1 MHTTVR
7 TSPTRFFE
15 DQSLVLVAFGGF
27 GRYVLHL
34 LRQEFDRLAVP
45 EDRVYYLAFD
55 TDRSHR
61 DDVDTGAEAD
71 DLVHLEPFQADV
83 YVGSRE
89 NAALRQA
96 VSHLPEG
103 ALREVA
109 DGCKGLPAIGLVALH
124 RYDETSITSRARTVL
139 DAARAANPGGKIK
152 CILIGSLG
160 GGTSNGMSVPFLFRI
175 REHLKHKKVRL
186 EVFLAT
192 SEGHLGLQNVSDEK
206 LMRNCVAG
214 AMLWEQVLLGE
225 VDFHY
230 PGKEGVR
237 EDRSFRGPLQQRTY
251 IFSGGAG
258 NTTYSYPVVAS
269 IMANCIATL
278 ERTRLGAYLDGDRVN
293 YAEDVLD
300 RVWRGRDGGKHPTS
314 LLSMNVAGLKADC
327 FPDLFHRRSARDCID
342 AMTRSLSPEQEVRVR
357 DAAEGC
363 AREAR
368 LVDEQVLV
376 DLGIGAHP
384 VTREEIAAAKLPQEK
399 LHGYLSARLE
409 EDVGALV
416 ALAGGD
422 HAEHATGVLLDRA
435 RLALSGRASQI
446 ASGAEGYL
454 PGAIFF
460 YQSLQRRFAA
470 QRQAVLERA
479 ARARAELGT
488 TPNRERLDTLLER
501 LRRDTVPAEGSRPG
515 MVERFVATLTVSV
528 PTQVRKI
535 LEVAAEIRGHA
546 QVLASAAALAT
557 VYERLAL
564 FCEKQREVL
573 QGRLYVLNNVAS
585 LCLREEELVQRSTR
599 SAFTYQRARFEP
611 LVEHLWAV
619 LRERIGVPS
628 PSEVIGR
635 LGGDLPVF
643 LGVETDPLGRFLE
656 AVQPDP
662 ARLAEAADEILAQDA
677 LVRDTLKESL
687 AQFFPT
693 IQVDRDRFP
702 ALETARSRF
711 VLCTRRMYEA
721 HRDDI
726 FEGYHHLETD
736 NPFNVLCTEHEE
748 GLPFIAITSMYRANE
763 AYKALREPE
772 RAAQGH
778 LSAELAATLPLL
790 DA

>member
-7 TSPTRFFE
+7 TSPTRFAE

-34 LRQEFDRLAVP
+34 LRQEFDRQGVP
-45 EDRVYYLAFD
+45 ADRVYYLAFD

-61 DDVDTGAEAD
+61 DDVDTGAEAE

-83 YVGSRE
+83 YVASRE
-89 NAALRQA
+89 NAALRQT
-96 VSHLPEG
+96 VSHLPENS
-103 ALREVA
+103 LRDVA
-109 DGCKGLPAIGLVALH
+109 DGCKGLPGIGFVALH
-124 RYDETSITSRARTVL
+124 RYDEMLVTSRARSVL
-139 DAARAANPGGKIK
+139 DTARAANPGGKLK
-152 CILIGSLG
+152 CILIGGLG

-206 LMRNCVAG
+206 LVRNCVAG

-225 VDFHY
+225 RDFYY

-251 IFSGGAG
+251 IFSSGAG
-258 NTTYSYPVVAS
+258 STTYAYPVVAS

-293 YAEDVLD
+293 YSEDLLD
-300 RVWRGRDGGKHPTS
+300 RVWRGQDGGKHPTS
-314 LLSMNVAGLKADC
+314 LLAMNVAGLKADC
-327 FPDLFHRRSARDCID
+327 FPDLFQRRAVRACID
-342 AMTRSLSPEQEVRVR
+342 EMTHSLTSEQETRLR
-357 DAAEGC
+357 DAAESC
-363 AREAR
+363 ALEAR
-368 LVDEQVLV
+368 LTDEQVNL

-384 VTREEIAAAKLPQEK
+384 VTREELAEAKLPQEK
-399 LHGYLSARLE
+399 LHAYLSQRLE

-416 ALAGGD
+416 TL
-422 HAEHATGVLLDRA
+422 ATGDDVTHEIDLLLDRA
-435 RLALSGRASQI
+435 RLVLSGRATQI
-446 ASGAEGYL
+446 ASSAEGYL

-460 YQSLQRRFAA
+460 YQTLQKRFTS
-470 QRQAVLERA
+470 QRQAVVEHA
-479 ARARAELGT
+479 ARARLELGT
-488 TPNRERLDTLLER
+488 TPSRERLNTLLDR
-501 LRRDTVPAEGSRPG
+501 LRRDTVPADGSRPG

-546 QVLASAAALAT
+546 QVLASATALAA
-557 VYERLAL
+557 VYERLAR

-573 QGRLYVLNNVAS
+573 QGRLYVLNNAAS
-585 LCLREEELVQRSTR
+585 MCLREEELVQRAAR
-599 SAFTYQRARFEP
+599 GAFTYQRARFEP
-611 LVEHLWAV
+611 LVDHLWKV
-619 LRERIGVPS
+619 MRERVGVPTT
-628 PSEVIGR
+628 PDVIAR

-643 LGVETDPLGRFLE
+643 LGLETDPLGRLLE

-662 ARLAEAADEILAQDA
+662 ERLAATADEILAQDP

-721 HRDDI
+721 HGADI

-748 GLPFIAITSMYRANE
+748 GLPFLALTYMYRANE
-763 AYKALREPE
+763 EYKRLREQG
-772 RAAQGH
+772 RAALGH
-778 LSAELAATLPLL
+778 VASDLAETLPLL